1 MQDLYEHESGE
12 VIQWVRFNKE
22 EGCFF
27 VRTPSGEHKVD
38 AYNGKVDG
46 GICTILLCDAPGID
60 KVYEN
65 NGNWTSLTRS
75 QA

>member
-1 MQDLYEHESGE
+1 MPELYEHEGE
-12 VIQWVRFNKE
+12 IIQWVRFDKD

-65 NGNWTSLTRS
+65 SGGWTSLTRGK
-75 QA
+75 A